1 MQFNNIKLSPTP
13 KDIYSELFLKYKNN
27 SKIFIESGTNKGESV
42 NRALEIGYEKIVS
55 IEPHPESFL
64 FSSNRFK
71 NNPKVQL
78 INDFSENVLDKI
90 LCNINES
97 CLVYLD
103 GHLNSWFDQGT
114 QPLIKELEILSN
126 TIIKNHTIIIDDYFH
141 MNKRDSL
148 GDILYDINKNYRFDF
163 YEEVNGI
170 LVASLL

>member
-1 MQFNNIKLSPTP
+1 
-13 KDIYSELFLKYKNN
+13 
-27 SKIFIESGTNKGESV
+27 
-42 NRALEIGYEKIVS
+42 
-55 IEPHPESFL
+55 
-64 FSSNRFK
+64 
-71 NNPKVQL
+71 
-78 INDFSENVLDKI
+78 
-90 LCNINES
+90 
-97 CLVYLD
+97 LVYLD

-141 MNKRDSL
+141 MDKRDSL